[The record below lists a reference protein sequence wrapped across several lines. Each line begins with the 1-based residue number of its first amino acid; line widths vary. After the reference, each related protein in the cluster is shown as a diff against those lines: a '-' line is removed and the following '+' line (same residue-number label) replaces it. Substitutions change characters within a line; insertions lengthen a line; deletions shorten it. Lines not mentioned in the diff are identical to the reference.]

1 MSGFLVASSGVNPEL
16 ELQSVRSVTNM
27 RLLFALTPP
36 VFYLVAILCTWF
48 YPLSE
53 ERMVEVRAELDARK
67 ARSIANGSVSVI

>member
-1 MSGFLVASSGVNPEL
+1 MAWSGVNPEL
-16 ELQSVRSVTNM
+16 ELQSGRSVTNM

-36 VFYLVAILCTWF
+36 VFYVIAWICTWF

-67 ARSIANGSVSVI
+67 ARSIADGMVSVM